1 MSEVRKVVSVVAR
14 QPIMLNSRMV
24 RGINQES
31 LTVNEIRQCLLQHA
45 IVSEILPTGERLV
58 LDFTNFDKVN
68 FEAAPAAAPAKEVKK
83 EEPDPEVK
91 PEVKNPPKED
101 IRPEKKEQEEKEE
114 APAVENKKR
123 K

>member
-1 MSEVRKVVSVVAR
+1 MSEMRKVVSVVAR

-24 RGINQES
+24 RGINEES
-31 LTVNEIRQCLLQHA
+31 LSVSEIRQCILQHA

-58 LDFTNFDKVN
+58 LDFTNYDKEN
-68 FEAAPAAAPAKEVKK
+68 FEAAPATPVKEVKK
-83 EEPDPEVK
+83 EEPAPEVK

-101 IRPEKKEQEEKEE
+101 IRPEKKQQEEKEE
-114 APAVENKKR
+114 APVVENKKR

>member
-1 MSEVRKVVSVVAR
+1 MSEMRKVVSVVAR

-31 LTVNEIRQCLLQHA
+31 LSLDEIRQCILQHA

-58 LDFTNFDKVN
+58 LDFTNYDKVN
-68 FEAAPAAAPAKEVKK
+68 FEVAPVAPAKEVKK
-83 EEPDPEVK
+83 EEPAPEVK

-114 APAVENKKR
+114 TPVVENKKR

>member
-1 MSEVRKVVSVVAR
+1 MSEMRKVVSVVAR

-31 LTVNEIRQCLLQHA
+31 LSLDEIRQCILQHA

-58 LDFTNFDKVN
+58 LDFTNYDKVN
-68 FEAAPAAAPAKEVKK
+68 FEAAEAAPVKEVKK
-83 EEPDPEVK
+83 EEPVPEVK

-114 APAVENKKR
+114 APATENKKR

>member
-58 LDFTNFDKVN
+58 LDFTNYDKVN
-68 FEAAPAAAPAKEVKK
+68 FEAAPASPAKEVKK
-83 EEPDPEVK
+83 EEPAPEVK

-114 APAVENKKR
+114 APVVENKKR

>member
-1 MSEVRKVVSVVAR
+1 MSEMRKVVSVVAR

-31 LTVNEIRQCLLQHA
+31 LSVDEIRQCILQHA
-45 IVSEILPTGERLV
+45 IVSEILPTGERVV
-58 LDFTNFDKVN
+58 LDFTNYDKVN
-68 FEAAPAAAPAKEVKK
+68 FEAAEAAPVKETKK
-83 EEPDPEVK
+83 EEPAPEVK

-114 APAVENKKR
+114 TPVVENKKR

>member
-1 MSEVRKVVSVVAR
+1 MSEMRKVVSVVAR

-31 LTVNEIRQCLLQHA
+31 LSLDEIRQCILQHA

-58 LDFTNFDKVN
+58 LDFTNYDKVN
-68 FEAAPAAAPAKEVKK
+68 FEAAPVAPVKEVKK
-83 EEPDPEVK
+83 EEPVPEVK

-101 IRPEKKEQEEKEE
+101 IRPEKKEQEEET
-114 APAVENKKR
+114 PVVENKKR

>member
-1 MSEVRKVVSVVAR
+1 MSEIRKVVSVVAR

-31 LTVNEIRQCLLQHA
+31 LSLDEIRQCILQHA

-58 LDFTNFDKVN
+58 LDFTNYDKVN
-68 FEAAPAAAPAKEVKK
+68 FEAAEAAPVKEVKK
-83 EEPDPEVK
+83 EEPAPEVK

>member
-1 MSEVRKVVSVVAR
+1 MSEMRKVVSVVAR

-31 LTVNEIRQCLLQHA
+31 LSLDEIRQCILQHA

-58 LDFTNFDKVN
+58 LDFTNYDKVN
-68 FEAAPAAAPAKEVKK
+68 FEAAPVAPAKEVKK
-83 EEPDPEVK
+83 EEPAPEVK

-101 IRPEKKEQEEKEE
+101 IRPEKKEQEEET
-114 APAVENKKR
+114 PVVENKKR

>member
-1 MSEVRKVVSVVAR
+1 MSEMRKVVSVVAR

-31 LTVNEIRQCLLQHA
+31 LSLDEIRQCILQHA

-58 LDFTNFDKVN
+58 LDFTNYDKVN
-68 FEAAPAAAPAKEVKK
+68 FE
-83 EEPDPEVK
+83 
-91 PEVKNPPKED
+91 
-101 IRPEKKEQEEKEE
+101 E
-114 APAVENKKR
+114 APVVENKKR